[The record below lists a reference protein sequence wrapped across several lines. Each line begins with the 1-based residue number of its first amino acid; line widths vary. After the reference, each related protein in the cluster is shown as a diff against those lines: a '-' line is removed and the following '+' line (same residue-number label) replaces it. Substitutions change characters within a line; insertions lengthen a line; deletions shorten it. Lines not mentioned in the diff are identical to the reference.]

1 MGRYISGGEMYLLF
15 GALSMFSSNKAL
27 TNTKKYGMIKLLNKE
42 GIFHM
47 RQLSVGVLAG
57 GKNTGEHLNDILY
70 QLNNRRYMKR
80 LMGELGIFTE
90 MLISDAK
97 MGNFEELGPRVVYDA
112 YGDIGPID
120 GICQILRQVS
130 SPYVFVCA
138 VDMPFIS
145 IDLVEYLAG
154 YISEEYDCYVLAD
167 EERVHPLC
175 AIYSKEVLPII
186 EELIAAGHYRLTD
199 IFRRTRTRYI
209 GWPEL
214 GVNRKAVRNM
224 HVRQRRRHVR
234 ERDHYPA
241 KELPELR
248 KSFLIIRVINGFIA
262 DITPKEIKST
272 KNGL

>member
-1 MGRYISGGEMYLLF
+1 
-15 GALSMFSSNKAL
+15 
-27 TNTKKYGMIKLLNKE
+27 
-42 GIFHM
+42 M

-57 GKNTGEHLNDILY
+57 GRNTGEHLNDILY

-186 EELIAAGHYRLTD
+186 EELIAVDEVQPLIGLEYLIRIPGNLHQCGASRHQLVGKQIDERQIAKVAVIWDSDCLRGHKMISKY
-199 IFRRTRTRYI
+199 
-209 GWPEL
+209 
-214 GVNRKAVRNM
+214 K
-224 HVRQRRRHVR
+224 RHY
-234 ERDHYPA
+234 DH
-241 KELPELR
+241 
-248 KSFLIIRVINGFIA
+248 
-262 DITPKEIKST
+262 
-272 KNGL
+272 